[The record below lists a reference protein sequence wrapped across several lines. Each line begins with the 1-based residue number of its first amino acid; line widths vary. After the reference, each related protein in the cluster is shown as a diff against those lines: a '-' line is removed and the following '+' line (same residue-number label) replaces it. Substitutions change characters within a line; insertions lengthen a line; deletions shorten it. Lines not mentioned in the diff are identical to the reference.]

1 MRGRQ
6 KRFKDET
13 TPEVSETP
21 ESTQIL
27 PESAETEVKTTAF
40 TSTLSD
46 GPYDVNEFFYEHP
59 KPKHHSVKK
68 FKITGTKAA

>member
-6 KRFKDET
+6 KRFKDEG
-13 TPEVSETP
+13 EVEAPATP

-27 PESAETEVKTTAF
+27 PNSAETDVQTTAF

-46 GPYDVNEFFYEHP
+46 GPYDVNEFFYEHA
-59 KPKHHSVKK
+59 KPKHHAKK
-68 FKITGTKAA
+68 RFKVTLKHK